1 MFGYGRNFDDP
12 WQLMEQLRRGMD
24 RVFEDVD
31 RGHGA
36 EAATGGL
43 PRVNFFDTGTAF
55 VLEAD
60 VPGLTDKD
68 VNLTLNQDVLTLS
81 GARKADA
88 PEGYTAYRQ
97 ERVPLRFS
105 RSFALP
111 AKVDPEKTLAAIKDG
126 VLTVTLEKAPEVKP
140 RQISVR
146 VG

>member
-1 MFGYGRNFDDP
+1 MFGYGRNFADS
-12 WQLMEQLRRGMD
+12 WQLMDQLRRGMD
-24 RVFEDVD
+24 RVFEDAD
-31 RGHGA
+31 RGYGP
-36 EAATGGL
+36 EAATGSL
-43 PRVNFFDTGTAF
+43 PKVNFFDTGTAF

-60 VPGLTDKD
+60 VPGLREGD
-68 VNLTLNQDVLTLS
+68 VSLTLNQDVLTLS
-81 GARKADA
+81 GARKSEA

-97 ERVPLRFS
+97 ERVPLKFS

-111 AKVDPEKTLAAIKDG
+111 AKVDPEKTTAAMKDG